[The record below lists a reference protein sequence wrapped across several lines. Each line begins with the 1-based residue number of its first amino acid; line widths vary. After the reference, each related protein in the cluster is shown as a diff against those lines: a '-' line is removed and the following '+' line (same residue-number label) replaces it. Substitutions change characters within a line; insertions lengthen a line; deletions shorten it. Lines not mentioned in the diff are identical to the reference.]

1 MKFFSSYPLARI
13 YLFLLSGVRAFLLG
27 FGIAR
32 DYSYYLPHL
41 DIDIFMFFFAVL
53 FLFHWIIVMF
63 YQSISKWVVLGAF
76 ALNLLYTLFCR
87 LYFIADAQLSILEIA
102 WYGSWLTVVI
112 DLILIGIALYIL
124 NTDKKIHLNI
134 I

>member
-13 YLFLLSGVRAFLLG
+13 YLFVLSGVRAFLLG
-27 FGIAR
+27 YGMAR
-32 DYSYYLPHL
+32 DYSYYMPHL
-41 DIDIFMFFFAVL
+41 DIDIYMFFFAVL

-63 YQSISKWVVLGAF
+63 YQSISKLVILGAF
-76 ALNLLYTLFCR
+76 VLNLSYTLFCR
-87 LYFIADAQLSILEIA
+87 LYVIAGSQLSMLELA

-112 DLILIGIALYIL
+112 DLILIGTTLYIL
-124 NTDKKIHLNI
+124 SKDKKTLLNI